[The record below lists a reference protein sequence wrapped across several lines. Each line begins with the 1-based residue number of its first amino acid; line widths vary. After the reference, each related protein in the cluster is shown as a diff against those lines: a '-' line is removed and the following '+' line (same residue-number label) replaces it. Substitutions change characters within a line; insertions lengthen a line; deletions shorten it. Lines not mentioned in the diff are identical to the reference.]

1 MARPIGCD
9 GYVEWKGSMARKAAG
24 RYASVL
30 VAAMVLAGCTG
41 GGAERANDSFSTSSR
56 APGATDPAA
65 AHQRARTVLSAWAKA
80 VAAAGER
87 ASVTPVGEL
96 TGQIGDWELAVGDN
110 NKRALMAGLV
120 AADSPLSE
128 EAPPDGQVAWQDGT
142 TTKVPLLSALGA
154 IVAIESTTSAPCPDC
169 TMLLVTAA
177 QLTSGPIQ
185 TSRGPA
191 TAPIWE
197 FTVQGT
203 NVKIT
208 RVAIANPVVVAPG
221 QADPQLGLAIDSA
234 SGSVGGTELT
244 VAFVGAPDPGDKP
257 CGEDYTAE
265 AVESDLAVVV
275 IVTRHPHVTIG
286 ACSAV
291 GARRTATATL
301 AAPLGERVVLDLQ
314 QGTPVP
320 VVLAP

>member
-1 MARPIGCD
+1 MARR
-9 GYVEWKGSMARKAAG
+9 ATG
-24 RYASVL
+24 RYALVL
-30 VAAMVLAGCTG
+30 LVTMAMAGC
-41 GGAERANDSFSTSSR
+41 AF

-65 AHQRARTVLSAWAKA
+65 AHQRAQEVLSAWAAA
-80 VAAAGER
+80 VTAAGEH
-87 ASVTPVGEL
+87 AAVTPVGEL
-96 TGQIGDWELAVGDN
+96 TGQIGDWEEAVGDN
-110 NKRALMAGLV
+110 NKRALMAGMV
-120 AADSPLSE
+120 ASNSPLSE
-128 EAPPDGQVAWQDGT
+128 EAPPDGEVTWQDGT
-142 TTKVPLLSALGA
+142 TTKVPLLSAQDA
-154 IVAIESTTSAPCPDC
+154 IVAIESTTEAPCSDC

-177 QLTSGPIQ
+177 ELTSGPIQ

-191 TAPIWE
+191 TAPIWA
-197 FTVQGT
+197 FTMQGT
-203 NVKIT
+203 AVKVT
-208 RVAIANPVVVAPG
+208 RVAIANPVVVAPDEVG
-221 QADPQLGLAIDSA
+221 SQLGLAIDSA

-301 AAPLGERVVLDLQ
+301 AAPLGDRVVLDLQ
-314 QGTPVP
+314 TGTPVP